1 MIEKIQKIIKV
12 LIICFLVQNT
22 IVILSIVF
30 IFTLENIRFEYGD
43 TVQRIYEI
51 YFVISLIINIMFMLI
66 HNVLKYRFLSLI
78 NIIFLF
84 LTIYFMSIF
93 EFKG

>member
-1 MIEKIQKIIKV
+1 M
-12 LIICFLVQNT
+12 QNT

>member
-12 LIICFLVQNT
+12 LIVCYLVQHI
-22 IVILSIVF
+22 IVIISI
-30 IFTLENIRFEYGD
+30 IFTFLKENIRFEYNEAV
-43 TVQRIYEI
+43 TRLYEI
-51 YFVISLIINIMFMLI
+51 YFVISLIILIMFMLI

-84 LTIYFMSIF
+84 LTKYFMSIF